1 MPSYSVGDL
10 TVTDNV
16 TRLIWQRNIPA
27 LFESCTGTLSGGSG
41 TPGESGSWEEA
52 KRYCGSSALA
62 DALGGTGWP
71 VPTKIELESLIDVAS
86 FDPAIDISA
95 FPRRA
100 AGFWTATPVAKA
112 PTTLAWFVNTTY
124 GYPTAGPQ
132 WGGLQ
137 VRCVR

>member
-10 TVTDNV
+10 TVTDNI

-27 LFESCTGTLSGGSG
+27 LFEGCSGTLGGGSG
-41 TPGESGSWEEA
+41 TPGEGCSWAEA

-62 DALGGTGWP
+62 DALGGTGWR
-71 VPTKIELESLIDVAS
+71 VPTKIELESLIHVAS
-86 FDPAIDISA
+86 FDPAIDSSV
-95 FPRRA
+95 FPKRA
-100 AGFWTATPVAKA
+100 GGFWTATPSAKA
-112 PTTLAWFVNTTY
+112 RTTLAWFVNATY
-124 GYPTAGPQ
+124 GYPTLGPH